1 MTQDKN
7 DVDWFKQV
15 FNDHFEY
22 IRNFLYYLSG
32 NITLSEDLTQ
42 DVFLVLWEEHRKIRK
57 ETVRAFLYTVARNQ
71 YFKHHRKTKINL
83 SFINS
88 LMLEQN
94 NESPEFILEMKEFD
108 RKLQQAISEI
118 PEKTR
123 IIFLMSRIDR
133 MTYAEIA
140 ENLKISAKA
149 VEKHMTK
156 ALKLL
161 KEKTDRKL

>member
-1 MTQDKN
+1 MTQDEN
-7 DVDWFKQV
+7 DVDWFKRV

-22 IRNFLYYLSG
+22 IRNYLYYLSG
-32 NITLSEDLTQ
+32 NITLAEDLTQ
-42 DVFLVLWEEHRKIRK
+42 DVFLTLWEEHQKIRK
-57 ETVRAFLYTVARNQ
+57 ETVRAFLYTVAKNL

-88 LMLEQN
+88 LLSEQN
-94 NESPEFILEMKEFD
+94 QESPEFILELKEFD
-108 RKLQQAISEI
+108 QKLQQAISEI

-123 IIFLMSRIDR
+123 IIFLMSRLDR
-133 MTYAEIA
+133 MTYSEIA
-140 ENLKISAKA
+140 GNLKLSAKA

>member
-1 MTQDKN
+1 MTQDEKN
-7 DVDWFKQV
+7 VDWFKQV
-15 FNDHFEY
+15 FNDYFEY

-32 NITLSEDLTQ
+32 NITLAEDLSQ
-42 DVFLVLWEEHRKIRK
+42 DVFLILWEEHQKIRK
-57 ETVRAFLYTVARNQ
+57 ESVRAFLYTVAKNL

-88 LMLEQN
+88 LLLEQDH
-94 NESPEFILEMKEFD
+94 ESPEFILELREFD
-108 RKLQQAISEI
+108 KKLQQAISEV

-123 IIFLMSRIDR
+123 IVFLMSRIDR

-140 ENLKISAKA
+140 ETLKLSLKA